1 MNYHFWTTAGG
12 LLMSLTGAPPT
23 FGTPWYLY
31 TCLARVRLGNPNPK
45 LHYIRAFRAKLGFL
59 LVAFLTVA
67 FNN

>member
-1 MNYHFWTTAGG
+1 
-12 LLMSLTGAPPT
+12 MSLTGAPPT